1 MSFLK
6 MVDSKI
12 DASNVFEVNF
22 ADKVKVANA
31 RSDVLQKNRPSYSRN
46 FAEQFNELGVIPA
59 YQRDYAWGFVEVMQ
73 YLQSVDIAFESGEI
87 SYALGDC
94 MLYYPALEFG
104 GPKDTH
110 VMVDS
115 QQRNITTFLTC
126 IILRDLISEVYS
138 KYPKGFKEFKLDPST
153 AISKIQEYIQVDIK
167 RNGKY
172 SSVPVLSFVCH
183 PRFNNFIAYL
193 VNNVGCTTNMK
204 EFEQKWESDK
214 DTNIIV
220 SIKNMKFIQEFFRV
234 PIRGTNLDE
243 KDALIRNLNNFTD
256 FMMNCVYM
264 GVIEYES
271 AELAYRAYAYKNIWG
286 RNMSQNE
293 KLRYYAIAINTPE
306 EDQVKYG
313 KLWNDW
319 VEKYRDYA
327 QSKNELDYSMGLI
340 SLCRTIFKVKYT
352 NLSGGHDCKEPVLYS
367 SLADVIVRGN
377 PSKGIEPNSIML
389 VRDMEKLDK
398 MYDKVMNLNEAS
410 FSEVYRKNFIY
421 LKNASSS
428 NKWLT
433 ALIYLFDVYGDDAY
447 SIVDE
452 YITLLT
458 KTVMYMMLGK
468 GSKNLSLVD
477 DTLDFLIYEF
487 HRRAVVEKLNSSE
500 LIYVMN
506 NYVKNK
512 VFNFRTQV
520 PANATNFDESFKET
534 CNNLAIKRAVMLGYE
549 FLVNPSFTN
558 VYKDFNVKEY
568 KVVPILDKSG
578 ENLESGVF
586 ADMSR
591 GCWCNVFT
599 PESFEKQKKYKNSTK
614 IKPIDMTEML
624 SVEVAPI
631 DCGFSIVELFKKIF
645 GGSDRYTEKNLIQY
659 RNTLSKVFKQYL
671 GLI

>member
-1 MSFLK
+1 MSFMK
-6 MVDSKI
+6 MVDNKI
-12 DASNVFEVNF
+12 DASEVFEMNF
-22 ADKVKVANA
+22 ADKGKLASA
-31 RSDVLQKNRPSYSRN
+31 RSDILFKNRPSYSRN
-46 FAEQFNELGVIPA
+46 FAELFSELGVIPA
-59 YQRDYAWGFVEVMQ
+59 YQRSYAWGITEVLQ
-73 YLQSVDIAFESGEI
+73 YLQSVDIAFESGDI
-87 SYALGDC
+87 SYHLGDC
-94 MLYYPALEFG
+94 MLYYPAFEFG
-104 GPKDTH
+104 GRKETH

-126 IILRDLISEVYS
+126 IILRDLVEEVYS
-138 KYPKGFKEFKLDPST
+138 KYPKGFKEFKTNPST
-153 AISKIQEYIQVDIK
+153 IISKIQQYTQMEVK
-167 RNGKY
+167 RDGKY
-172 SSVPVLSFVCH
+172 YSVPILSFACH
-183 PRFNNFIAYL
+183 PSFNNFIDYL
-193 VNNVGCTTNMK
+193 VNNVGCTINMK
-204 EFEQKWESDK
+204 ELEQKWESDK
-214 DTNIIV
+214 DTNIVV
-220 SIKNMKFIQEFFRV
+220 SIKNMKIIQEFFRV
-234 PIRGTNLDE
+234 PIRGTTLDE
-243 KDALIRNLNNFTD
+243 KNSLIRNLNNFLE

-264 GVIEYES
+264 GVIEYETS
-271 AELAYRAYAYKNIWG
+271 ELAYKAYTYKNIWG
-286 RNMSQNE
+286 RNMSQSD

-306 EDQVKYG
+306 EDQIKYG
-313 KLWNDW
+313 TLWNDW
-319 VEKYRDYA
+319 IVKYHDYA
-327 QSKNELDYSMGLI
+327 QSKNESDYSMGLI
-340 SLCRTIFKVKYT
+340 SLCRTIFKLKYT

-367 SLADVIVRGN
+367 SLADAIVKGN
-377 PSKGIEPNSIML
+377 SAKGIEPNSIRL
-389 VRDMEKLDK
+389 VCDMEKLDK
-398 MYDKVMNLNEAS
+398 MYDKVMNLNAVS
-410 FSEVYRKNFIY
+410 FSEVYRKNFTY

-428 NKWLT
+428 NKWIT
-433 ALIYLFDVYGDDAY
+433 ALIYLFDVYGDEAY
-447 SIVDE
+447 TIVDE

-477 DTLDFLIYEF
+477 DALDFLIYEF
-487 HRRAVVEKLNSSE
+487 YNHAVVEKVSPSE
-500 LIYVMN
+500 LIYAMS

-512 VFNFRTQV
+512 VFTFRTQV
-520 PANATNFDESFKET
+520 PANAINFDESFKET

-645 GGSDRYTEKNLIQY
+645 GGLDRYTEKNLIQY